1 MIKGQQTFE
10 KDGKDE
16 EEKTN
21 LEEEKI
27 LKSLLSA
34 AFGDN
39 ISVKEKRYIK
49 EHSENKSFWEFF

>member
-1 MIKGQQTFE
+1 MIEGQQTFE

-39 ISVKEKRYIK
+39 TSVKEKRYIK
-49 EHSENKSFWEFF
+49 EHSEDKSS

>member
-34 AFGDN
+34 AFGMG
-39 ISVKEKRYIK
+39 SKRVTQL
-49 EHSENKSFWEFF
+49 SN